1 MKLTKIKNLD
11 HYICKDIAAYYISYT
26 EQTKIK
32 KLDPCICKDI
42 AA

>member
-1 MKLTKIKNLD
+1 MKLTKIKKLD
-11 HYICKDIAAYYISYT
+11 PCICKDIAAYYISYA